1 MAEIDGFD
9 LDRSTAQ
16 AWAEFQTRLA
26 EVVSMMDD
34 TADLT
39 IGTDTGASERG
50 PYVRFSSPSRDSVRA
65 EAAGNA
71 ELGEH
76 FRMGTHDLASMEELG
91 WHPPSVEQGP
101 NFWAEVSQ
109 DNCEYAAELAV
120 SALKDVYGVQHP
132 VFLSPDQLAE
142 VLQAPAPIEP
152 GPIEPGPIEPGP
164 IEPGPIGK
172 GSGLERASIA
182 PAIEFR
188 CVLPRDRQQLTELVD
203 AELTELY
210 GHPPIR
216 DEEGDVA
223 IRVGSTMI
231 FLRTASDAQEVVVFA
246 AVVHDLEGRSRAAE
260 VLNDLN
266 VEARWVKF
274 QLVRDRVFVT
284 ISVPAKP
291 FVAAHLHQAVLIMSD
306 VADGIDDELAA
317 KLKGRTTF
325 SDGGDGA

>member
-16 AWAEFQTRLA
+16 AWSEFEARLA
-26 EVVSMMDD
+26 EVVSMIDD
-34 TADLT
+34 SGDLT
-39 IGTDTGASERG
+39 IGTDTGATERG
-50 PYVRFSSPSRDSVRA
+50 PYVRFSSPSRDSIRA
-65 EAAGNA
+65 EAASNA

-76 FRMGTHDLASMEELG
+76 FQLGADELTEMEQLG
-91 WHPPSVEQGP
+91 WQPPSVEEGP
-101 NFWAEVSQ
+101 NFWVR
-109 DNCEYAAELAV
+109 AAQEDCDRVAALAV
-120 SALKDVYGVQHP
+120 AALRDVYGVQHP
-132 VFLSPDQLAE
+132 VFLAPDQLAE
-142 VLQAPAPIEP
+142 VLQPPAPREGP
-152 GPIEPGPIEPGP
+152 GQ
-164 IEPGPIGK
+164 
-172 GSGLERASIA
+172 GLA
-182 PAIEFR
+182 PTAAPEVEFR
-188 CVLPRDRQQLTELVD
+188 CVLPRDRQHLTELVD
-203 AELTELY
+203 AELTALY

-231 FLRTASDAQEVVVFA
+231 FLRTATDAQEVVVFA

-284 ISVPAKP
+284 ISVPARP
-291 FVAAHLHQAVLIMSD
+291 FVAAHLHQAVRIMSD

-325 SDGGDGA
+325 SDHGEIS

>member
-16 AWAEFQTRLA
+16 AWAEFQGRLS

-34 TADLT
+34 SGDLT
-39 IGTDTGASERG
+39 IGTDTGGTERG
-50 PYVRFSSPSRDSVRA
+50 PYVRFSSPDRDTVRA
-65 EAAGNA
+65 EAASNA

-76 FRMGTHDLASMEELG
+76 FQLSTADVAAMEDLG
-91 WHPPSVEQGP
+91 WQPPQVSEGP
-101 NFWAEVSQ
+101 NFWAQVSQ
-109 DNCEYAAELAV
+109 EDSDVVAELAV
-120 SALKDVYGVQHP
+120 AALRDVYGVQHP
-132 VFLSPDQLAE
+132 VFLAPDQLAE
-142 VLQAPAPIEP
+142 VLHPPAPIEGP
-152 GPIEPGPIEPGP
+152 GQ
-164 IEPGPIGK
+164 
-172 GSGLERASIA
+172 GLERAALA
-182 PAIEFR
+182 PPIEFR
-188 CVLPRDRQQLTELVD
+188 CILPRDRQHLTELVD
-203 AELTELY
+203 AELTEMY

-291 FVAAHLHQAVLIMSD
+291 FVAAHLHQAVRIMSD

-325 SDGGDGA
+325 SDRGDGA

>member
-1 MAEIDGFD
+1 VAEIDGFD

-16 AWAEFQTRLA
+16 AWAEFQGRLA

-34 TADLT
+34 SGDLT
-39 IGTDTGASERG
+39 IGTDTGAAERG
-50 PYVRFSSPSRDSVRA
+50 PYVRFSSPGRDTVRV
-65 EAAGNA
+65 EAASNA

-76 FRMGTHDLASMEELG
+76 FQLSLDDLAAMEDMG
-91 WHPPSVEQGP
+91 WQPPQVSEGP

-109 DNCEYAAELAV
+109 ENSDQVAELAV
-120 SALKDVYGVQHP
+120 AALRDVYGVQHP
-132 VFLSPDQLAE
+132 VFLAPDQLAE
-142 VLQAPAPIEP
+142 VLHPPAPIEGP
-152 GPIEPGPIEPGP
+152 GR
-164 IEPGPIGK
+164 
-172 GSGLERASIA
+172 GLERASLA
-182 PAIEFR
+182 PPVEFR
-188 CVLPRDRQQLTELVD
+188 CILPRDRQHLTELVD

-284 ISVPAKP
+284 ISVPARP
-291 FVAAHLHQAVLIMSD
+291 FVAAHLHQAVRIMSD

-325 SDGGDGA
+325 SDRGDGS

>member
-16 AWAEFQTRLA
+16 AWAEFEGRLA
-26 EVVSMMDD
+26 EVVSMIDD
-34 TADLT
+34 SGDLT
-39 IGTDTGASERG
+39 IGTDTGGSERG
-50 PYVRFSSPSRDSVRA
+50 PYVRFSSPSRDTVRA
-65 EAAGNA
+65 EAASNA

-76 FRMGTHDLASMEELG
+76 FQLSAGRSGGDGGSRLAAAGRS
-91 WHPPSVEQGP
+91 SDGP
-101 NFWAEVSQ
+101 NFWAQVPQEDSDVV
-109 DNCEYAAELAV
+109 AELAV
-120 SALKDVYGVQHP
+120 AALAGR
-132 VFLSPDQLAE
+132 LRR
-142 VLQAPAPIEP
+142 PAPGVPRPRPARRGAPPAGADRGTRTRP
-152 GPIEPGPIEPGP
+152 GA
-164 IEPGPIGK
+164 
-172 GSGLERASIA
+172 SRARA
-182 PAIEFR
+182 TPIEFR
-188 CVLPRDRQQLTELVD
+188 CILPRDRQHLTDLVD

-291 FVAAHLHQAVLIMSD
+291 FVAAHLHQAVRIMSD

-325 SDGGDGA
+325 SDRGDGA